1 MKVDKA
7 KKKEYNLNAVL
18 SFDLLKEILYKL
30 LISQDNIEKEIDNL
44 KKSNIKRD
52 NDISKLEKI
61 INDNLEK
68 DEDSFGEENNPY
80 NSQDEKE
87 EEQEEQEE
95 YEENE
100 IIPKKEEEKINTVK

>member
-1 MKVDKA
+1 MDYSKVIHE
-7 KKKEYNLNAVL
+7 KKEYNLNLVL

-30 LISQDNIEKEIDNL
+30 LTSQENLENEIDKI

-100 IIPKKEEEKINTVK
+100 IIPKKRRRKN